1 MTQRYLRHKLNGHVV
16 IYQDHLLSDS
26 NLEECADAAG
36 TPMNVHEGEFSVVE
50 EPKKPKAKKAG
61 LSKPVDDLDLDDI
74 DAKLSADASR
84 GL

>member
-1 MTQRYLRHKLNGHVV
+1 MTQRYLRHKINGHVI
-16 IYQDHLLSDS
+16 IYQGHLANDE
-26 NLEECADAAG
+26 NLEEVADASG
-36 TPMNVHEGEFSVVE
+36 TPMNVHEGEFAVVD